1 MVKLIRNII
10 IIFSVCFSKN
20 IYSQTS
26 AYWSIGSDNI
36 FHFKDSTLIE
46 QHNLNFFNNGSA
58 GAIVSRSNG
67 NALMFHNVFNVKCF
81 SKSKTIKNGDSIV
94 FVPYYRS
101 SSFFQRNDSIYDLI
115 NFYDTFQYGLGFSEI
130 ERYYKNYKKRNGY
143 LFDTLK
149 NFKNGFYL
157 QKIKVSSNGIEV
169 LEKNKLIIEK
179 SNTKHHIYSISRVS
193 DYKYRILSGFS
204 GDYCDDKIYIL
215 DLYDGNLKLKDSI
228 LLPNP
233 ATLFKEPIFIKP
245 NKRNYRIQ
253 FKFVKL
259 NFSQDKLFFT
269 LEAVLGTDTSQ
280 ITIDLI
286 NYSGLFYVDI
296 DPVYGKILST
306 PKEILKFQ
314 QPIDGIINKSPNG
327 KYYKIHDL
335 VFSPNDSILYFME
348 TEQKIDSIERKRNF
362 QFTHRLKAWKYRKE
376 SSFNPETVL
385 ELHQKTQDYG
395 IEPTISINPFGL
407 LTILYINKY
416 FWGLNGIKFLILN
429 ETNKPKGLLS
439 SFKSFETNGG
449 SYSVRV
455 EPAHFLYDFVRL
467 DSKNDYSCEAKV
479 SFQNRSDLSGGMKD
493 FTWYFMKERGKTDT
507 IIGFE
512 PEIIYTK
519 SGDYPF
525 KVHGYSPRGKGYGEW
540 YIDTVHIRIPP
551 KPIASF
557 KAVDTVICRYLPL
570 KFINQSSAKELKQG
584 TQEKYVWTFGD
595 GSTSYDREPTHT
607 YTQTGVYTVSLFYSN
622 GYCDSTLV
630 KNQYIRVVDA
640 PKPGFN
646 TAVVQGCVPFTAA
659 ITDTVSLNVT
669 KKEYLFSDSSVWH
682 TILSSSIY
690 HTFYKAGH
698 YWAVQKLYGNTGCI
712 IRTDSVQFFV
722 SKGILP
728 SDSLA
733 IVSASFDT
741 SNNLR
746 IEWQSHQAAVS
757 YNVYRSAR
765 GTSYKIIANTENTN
779 YIDSLCR
786 EQAFYYK
793 VKAVDSCGK
802 LTQSLNEVKPHYITT
817 KRLKLNQA
825 AIIEH
830 QAAQGM
836 GVEQNLIL
844 QSSSDFAINLAL
856 EQTNPLNPYRDEN
869 FTISGYLRKCYR
881 IQAEHNGKKV
891 YSNYECINYEP
902 LVYIPNAFSPNGDG
916 NNEVFKPSVIGIISY
931 ELKIFN
937 RWGQLIYKGNTSWDG
952 TISGKTAEQGVYFFN
967 LRLSRNDLQNEIHS
981 GMVHLLR

>member
-1 MVKLIRNII
+1 MHKLINILLLI
-10 IIFSVCFSKN
+10 CLGQCLSAQSSRYWILKDDIYRFKN
-20 IYSQTS
+20 ADDIELYNTL
-26 AYWSIGSDNI
+26 GTVPT
-36 FHFKDSTLIE
+36 TLIS
-46 QHNLNFFNNGSA
+46 HSNGSPLLSY
-58 GAIVSRSNG
+58 GCYIVNCDIIMNMKNG
-67 NALMFHNVFNVKCF
+67 Q
-81 SKSKTIKNGDSIV
+81 TIKNGDSIV
-94 FVPYYRS
+94 MLWN
-101 SSFFQRNDSIYDLI
+101 SFFVQRNDSIYDLI
-115 NFYDTFQYGLGFSEI
+115 GNYDSSYMGI
-130 ERYYKNYKKRNGY
+130 NKVKYYYKLGGY
-143 LFDTLK
+143 AFDTIEYFSPGYYSHSILK
-149 NFKNGFYL
+149 TSKSLKTIEKNRLLKPVFNKYINIDNINRVIDFKYRFISSYNIGDNKNNFKGNLL
-157 QKIKVSSNGIEV
+157 QLYNYSNDKLEV
-169 LEKNKLIIEK
+169 AD
-179 SNTKHHIYSISRVS
+179 SIS
-193 DYKYRILSGFS
+193 ITNTPL
-204 GDYCDDKIYIL
+204 
-215 DLYDGNLKLKDSI
+215 
-228 LLPNP
+228 
-233 ATLFKEPIFIKP
+233 LFKEPIPLLTKDRLY
-245 NKRNYRIQ
+245 NNEY
-253 FKFVKL
+253 VGMGKL
-259 NFSQDKLFFT
+259 SFNQDKLFYIKKANLST
-269 LEAVLGTDTSQ
+269 KIQ
-280 ITIDLI
+280 
-286 NYSGLFYVDI
+286 NYFEPVIESIGLYMIDI
-296 DPVYGKILST
+296 DPLTGKIVGNEKLLKKVQQRTEEHYPSM
-306 PKEILKFQ
+306 PKGTYYSYSDFEI
-314 QPIDGIINKSPNG
+314 
-327 KYYKIHDL
+327 
-335 VFSPNDSILYFME
+335 SPNDSIFYFIE
-348 TEQKIDSIERKRNF
+348 KQFILDSVSKKRVDKF
-362 QFTHRLKAWKYRKE
+362 IFTVYSWRFRDEVA
-376 SSFNPETVL
+376 FNPTPIYIL
-385 ELHQKTQDYG
+385 DQNKNPNNF
-395 IEPTISINPFGL
+395 ISTIAINPYGKLSIF
-407 LTILYINKY
+407 TQNSILNKDDIV
-416 FWGLNGIKFLILN
+416 LNLN
-429 ETNKPKGLLS
+429 ETNNPKGLLS
-439 SFKSFETNGG
+439 TFNISKIRKFNNIS
-449 SYSVRV
+449 
-455 EPAHFLYDFVRL
+455 PIQLPLFLYDYIRL
-467 DSKNDYSCEAKV
+467 DSKIDYSCEAKV

-493 FTWYFMKERGKTDT
+493 FTWYFTKGRGKTDT
-507 IIGFE
+507 VIGFE

-570 KFINQSSAKELKQG
+570 KFINQSYAKEIKQG

-607 YTQTGVYTVSLFYSN
+607 YTQTGVYPVSLLYSN

-640 PKPGFN
+640 PKPGFS
-646 TAVVQGCVPFTAA
+646 TEMVQGCLPYTVS
-659 ITDTVSLNVT
+659 IKDTVWHNVT
-669 KKEYLFSDSSVWH
+669 KKEYLFTDTSLWQQVSSNG
-682 TILSSSIY
+682 IY
-690 HTFYKAGH
+690 HTFFKPGH
-698 YWAVQKLYGNTGCI
+698 YWAVQKLYGYTGCI
-712 IRTDSVQFFV
+712 IRTDSVKFYI

-728 SDSLA
+728 KDSLA

-746 IEWQSHQAAVS
+746 IEWQIHQAAVS
-757 YNVYRSAR
+757 YNVYRSVS

-817 KRLKLNQA
+817 NRMVLNQA

-856 EQTNPLNPYRDEN
+856 EQTNPINPYRDEN
-869 FTISGYLRKCYR
+869 FAVSGYLRKCYR
-881 IQAEHNGKKV
+881 IQAEHKGKKV

-916 NNEVFKPSVIGIISY
+916 NNEVFKPSVTGIISY

-981 GMVHLLR
+981 GMVHLIR